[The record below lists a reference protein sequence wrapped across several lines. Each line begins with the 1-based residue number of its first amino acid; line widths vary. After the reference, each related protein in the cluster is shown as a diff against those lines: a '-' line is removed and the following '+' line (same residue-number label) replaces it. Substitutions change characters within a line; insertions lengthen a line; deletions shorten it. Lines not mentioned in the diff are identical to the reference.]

1 MCDWNSGSSPRA
13 TRSLEMASSG
23 RTNLSSLS
31 FGQWS
36 VCRAM
41 LTGYFL
47 ATSCAYAAKATEPV
61 TMSFTVGPDRYSAPP
76 VETCTIP
83 SLPASAKPRSA
94 ALSVCDEVTLIA
106 GYANP
111 PALAREIISA

>member
-1 MCDWNSGSSPRA
+1 MCDWNSGFWPFL
-13 TRSLEMASSG
+13 TRSIETSRSG
-23 RTNLSSLS
+23 RTNPSSLS

-47 ATSCAYAAKATEPV
+47 AASSANAANASDPA
-61 TMSFTVGPDRYSAPP
+61 TMSLIVAPDRNSAPP

-83 SLPASAKPRSA
+83 SDPASANPRIA
-94 ALSVCDEVTLIA
+94 ACRV
-106 GYANP
+106 
-111 PALAREIISA
+111 